1 MSFSKH
7 LIGPLLFLLIPLSGQ
22 AQGSSTG
29 NTRFDA
35 MVNEQMS
42 EFMVRD
48 YWQKPALLLELMDIQ
63 PAETVADLGC
73 GTGYF
78 SLKLAEQVGPDGKVI
93 ALDIDAAKLNK
104 LKLIKRYA
112 DVGQLEIVQNTPDDL
127 KVAESS
133 LDKIIVLNAYHEI
146 EEIETVLA
154 QCMKAL
160 KAGGKIFVIDKVS
173 DKMDSDKVSR
183 KKLVK
188 NEFIRRSFVE
198 DELTSTGFRITEAKD
213 KYIENEK
220 AEATRKTN
228 WFVVI
233 ATKN

>member
-1 MSFSKH
+1 MSFSKR
-7 LIGPLLFLLIPLSGQ
+7 LIGPLLFLLVPLFGQ
-22 AQGSSTG
+22 AQGSSAG
-29 NTRFDA
+29 STRFDA

-112 DVGQLEIVQNTPDDL
+112 DVGQLEIVQNAPDDL

-146 EEIETVLA
+146 KEIETVLA

-198 DELTSTGFRITEAKD
+198 DELTSAGFRITEAKD

-228 WFVVI
+228 WFVVV
-233 ATKN
+233 AAKN

>member
-1 MSFSKH
+1 MSYFKRFIWS
-7 LIGPLLFLLIPLSGQ
+7 LLFVLTPFLVQ
-22 AQGSSTG
+22 AQSSSTG
-29 NTRFDA
+29 NTQFDA

-93 ALDIDAAKLNK
+93 ALDIDMAKLNK

-112 DVGQLEIVQNTPDDL
+112 GVGQLEIIQNNPGDL
-127 KVAESS
+127 KVADSS
-133 LDKIIVLNAYHEI
+133 LDKIVVLNAYHEI
-146 EEIETVLA
+146 KEIETVLA
-154 QCMKAL
+154 QCLKAL
-160 KAGGKIFVIDKVS
+160 KPGGKVFVIDKVS
-173 DKMDSDKVSR
+173 DKMDNDKVSR

-198 DELTSTGFRITEAKD
+198 EELTSAGFNVTEVKD

-233 ATKN
+233 AAKK